1 MAVSTPFLVSYWL
14 LWVLVAFQALVLLA
28 LVRAVYS
35 LQQSRGS
42 LPGAESGA
50 SGPPMP
56 AFAAADLNGHAI
68 DSKSFSGRKTALLFV
83 STKCISCRLTLHDLD
98 AVRSKGQ
105 GNVVVVCHAPRD
117 ECHRM
122 AEEHDLRVQVIA
134 DEGNRLGELFG
145 ITAVPT
151 AVLVDEDLR
160 LASYGHPMSADEVDE
175 LLAAESTD
183 REAAAVSVPTPAADS
198 NGR

>member
-1 MAVSTPFLVSYWL
+1 
-14 LWVLVAFQALVLLA
+14 
-28 LVRAVYS
+28 
-35 LQQSRGS
+35 
-42 LPGAESGA
+42 
-50 SGPPMP
+50 MP
-56 AFAAADLNGHAI
+56 TFVAADLDGHTI
-68 DSKSFSGRKTALLFV
+68 DSNSFSGRKTALLFV
-83 STKCISCRLTLHDLD
+83 STKCISCRLTLQDLD

-105 GNVVVVCHAPRD
+105 GNVVVICHAPQDDCR
-117 ECHRM
+117 RM
-122 AEEHDLRVQVIA
+122 AEEHDLRAQVIA

-175 LLAAESTD
+175 LLTTESTD

-198 NGR
+198 NSR